1 MKKESYTNKKKKLL
15 ENIKILRVNAKYI
28 TSVLSE
34 NATII
39 IVNPDLVKG
48 FVKSTM

>member
-1 MKKESYTNKKKKLL
+1 MKEESHTNKKKITTG
-15 ENIKILRVNAKYI
+15 NMKILRVNAKYI